1 MNDSSEVIIFYL
13 FETPTGEGIW
23 HNANGW
29 NSSSRSDSGT
39 MVRHAP
45 AAPIARPLLH
55 QVLVHANHIHGSL
68 DAAFFKDWPR
78 NWVTFNLM
86 MNRDLGGCLARS
98 DVPDW
103 LTIKTAG
110 TMVQWDGLTQEE
122 HLRDIVDEA
131 AILRQTED
139 EDDEDGEEEEVGDD
153 EL

>member
-1 MNDSSEVIIFYL
+1 
-13 FETPTGEGIW
+13 
-23 HNANGW
+23 
-29 NSSSRSDSGT
+29 